1 MDLPDFIKESVPQI
15 QILCT
20 IQARNVVKTH
30 MARRTDGISPPGE
43 KPVLSQAY
51 LLVHALTARGA
62 RKRAVLANATLNF
75 VESVAVLLTVVQ
87 GKDGTQKC
95 WLKNLNPEIASDL
108 LGILGN
114 SASSNR
120 GVADGNHG
128 GT

>member
-20 IQARNVVKTH
+20 IQARNVGKLYLTRNPRCCSTFLARNTRARERTRTCA
-30 MARRTDGISPPGE
+30 ARR
-43 KPVLSQAY
+43 A
-51 LLVHALTARGA
+51 A
-62 RKRAVLANATLNF
+62 LANATLDF
-75 VESVAVLLTVVQ
+75 VESVVVLLTVV
-87 GKDGTQKC
+87 KSEDGAQKR
-95 WLKNLNPEIASDL
+95 WLKNLNPKIASDL

-114 SASSNR
+114 SASCNR

>member
-20 IQARNVVKTH
+20 FQ
-30 MARRTDGISPPGE
+30 
-43 KPVLSQAY
+43 
-51 LLVHALTARGA
+51 ARGA
-62 RKRAVLANATLNF
+62 RKRAALANAGGGLDF
-75 VESVAVLLTVVQ
+75 VESVVVLLTVVQ
-87 GKDGTQKC
+87 GKDGAQKC
-95 WLKNLNPEIASDL
+95 WLKNLNPKIASDL

-114 SASSNR
+114 SASCNR